1 MLSIGSYLQ
10 ERYEILEQIGT
21 GGMSYVYKA
30 QCHKLK
36 RPVAIKVLKE
46 EFASDQ
52 VFVEKFKM
60 EAQAAARLAHP
71 NIVNVYDV
79 VDEGELHYIVMELID
94 GITLKQ
100 YIEKKGQLETREA
113 IGISIQVAQGI
124 AAAHEHH
131 IIHRDIKPQ
140 NMIIARD
147 GKVKVADFGIA
158 KAVSTQTA
166 NAQAVGSVHYISP
179 EQAMGERCDER
190 SDIYSFGITMYE
202 MVTGKVPFDGE
213 NTVSVALGHLG
224 EPLTPPSQHNPDVGL
239 ALEQIILKCTQKK
252 QDRRYTSMDGVINDL
267 RKALVNPESDILGAV
282 NPALEEFGQTKT
294 MSQEEYV
301 KIQEGSRMLRRQKEE
316 ESQDEAQSPGAEGP
330 EPGKKGGS
338 RKGRGQKPSRKNSS
352 QGEGKSDDVSA
363 QFERIITVF
372 GIVAA
377 ILIVAVVLFVFSRLG
392 GLFNLGS
399 GNRRP
404 QEPTVQE
411 TTTGVEVTITDDQ
424 TNMPNVLTLPK
435 DMAEA
440 KLKESSLVM
449 QVTGSQYSENYEEGQ
464 VMAQDVLAGTVI
476 AKWSTVGVTIS
487 MGSDKVN
494 LAELNLTAMNGQEA
508 KALLEEKGLIV
519 ELKQEYSDTVAKD
532 MVIRFS
538 PENLRVGDSVTLY
551 ASRGPQAVEG
561 RVPNLLGQTRE
572 AAEAML
578 AAAGLQPGNVAV
590 EPNDQVAQGVVL
602 TQLILPD
609 TVLPKGS
616 TVDFTVSG
624 GAEGQTEGD
633 GKYYL
638 GSIDTTCSLSNYIGP
653 ASQTSSVRVTVR
665 LKQKVENEETYTYDE
680 LIPPHLIV
688 GSQTIPISISRIK
701 GRYGVDTGEVEVV
714 DAGTNTVIQSYTISF
729 FPAG

>member
-1 MLSIGSYLQ
+1 MLTLGSYLQ
-10 ERYEILEQIGT
+10 DRYEILEQIGS

-60 EAQAAARLAHP
+60 EAQAAARLSHP

-94 GITLKQ
+94 GITLKK

-140 NMIIARD
+140 NMIISRD

-158 KAVSTQTA
+158 RAVSTQTA
-166 NAQAVGSVHYISP
+166 GAQAVGSVHYISP
-179 EQAMGERCDER
+179 EQAMGEMCDER

-252 QDRRYTSMDGVINDL
+252 PDRRYSSMEDVINDL

-301 KIQEGSRMLRRQKEE
+301 KIQEGSRMLRRQQEE
-316 ESQDEAQSPGAEGP
+316 EVQEEVQTAAAEEP

-338 RKGRGQKPSRKNSS
+338 RKVRGQKPGKKGGSK
-352 QGEGKSDDVSA
+352 GEGKEDVSA
-363 QFERIITVF
+363 QFDRIVTVF

-377 ILIVAVVLFVFSRLG
+377 LLIVAVVLFVFTRLG
-392 GLFNLGS
+392 GLFNVGS
-399 GNRRP
+399 GNRQP
-404 QEPTVQE
+404 QVPAVQE
-411 TTTGVEVTITDDQ
+411 STSGAEVAITDDQ
-424 TNMPNVLTLPK
+424 TSMPNVLSLPQ

-440 KLKESSLVM
+440 KLKDSSLVM
-449 QVTGSQYSENYEEGQ
+449 QVTGSQYSDNYDQGQ
-464 VMAQDVLAGTVI
+464 VMAQDVLAGTAV

-487 MGSDKVN
+487 MGSDKVK
-494 LAELNLTAMNGQEA
+494 LTGLNLISMNGQEA
-508 KALLEEKGLIV
+508 KELLEEKGLTV
-519 ELKQEYSDTVAKD
+519 EIKQEYSDTAAKD
-532 MVIRFS
+532 TVIRFS
-538 PENLRVGDSVTLY
+538 PETARVGDSATLY
-551 ASRGPQAVEG
+551 TSRGPQPVEG
-561 RVPNLLGQTRE
+561 RVPNMLGQSRE

-578 AAAGLQPGNVAV
+578 AAAGLQPGNVTL
-590 EPNDQVAQGVVL
+590 EPNAQVAEGLVI
-602 TQLILPD
+602 TQLVLPD

-616 TVDFTVSG
+616 SVDFTVSS
-624 GAEGQTEGD
+624 GAEGQTEDD

-665 LKQKVENEETYTYDE
+665 LKQKAGNEETYVE

-688 GSQTIPISISRIK
+688 GSQTIPISFSKIK
-701 GRYGVDTGEVEVV
+701 GIYGVDTGEVEVV
-714 DAGTNTVIQSYTISF
+714 DAGTNTVIQSFPISF

>member
-1 MLSIGSYLQ
+1 MLIIGSYLQ
-10 ERYEILEQIGT
+10 DRYEILDQIGS

-52 VFVEKFKM
+52 GFVEKFKM

-94 GITLKQ
+94 GITLKK

-140 NMIIARD
+140 NMIISRD

-166 NAQAVGSVHYISP
+166 GAQAVGSVHYISP

-252 QDRRYTSMDGVINDL
+252 PDRRYSSMDDVIGDL

-282 NPALEEFGQTKT
+282 KPALEEFGQTKT

-301 KIQEGSRMLRRQKEE
+301 KIQEGGRILRKQIEDEE
-316 ESQDEAQSPGAEGP
+316 EEEEEVQPAATEEL
-330 EPGKKGGS
+330 EPGKKGGP
-338 RKGRGQKPSRKNSS
+338 RKGRSQKPVKKGGSK
-352 QGEGKSDDVSA
+352 GDGKEDVSA
-363 QFERIITVF
+363 QFDRLITVF

-377 ILIVAVVLFVFSRLG
+377 ILIVAVVLFVFTRLS

-399 GNRRP
+399 GDRRP

-424 TNMPNVLTLPK
+424 TNMPNVLSLPK

-449 QVTGSQYSENYEEGQ
+449 QVTGSQYSDNYDEGQ
-464 VMAQDVLAGTVI
+464 VMAQDVLAGTAV
-476 AKWSTVGVTIS
+476 AKWSSVGVTIS

-494 LAELNLTAMNGQEA
+494 LAELNLVSMNGQEA
-508 KALLEEKGLIV
+508 KALLEGKGLTV
-519 ELKQEYSDTVAKD
+519 EIKQEYSDTAAKD
-532 MVIRFS
+532 TVIHFS
-538 PENLRVGDSVTLY
+538 PEKLRVGDSVTLY
-551 ASRGPQAVEG
+551 TSRGPQAVEG
-561 RVPNLLGQTRE
+561 QVPNILGQTRE

-578 AAAGLQPGNVAV
+578 AAAGLQPGNVTL
-590 EPNDQVAQGVVL
+590 EPNAQVAEGLVI
-602 TQLILPD
+602 TQLVLPD

-616 TVDFTVSG
+616 SVDFTVSSG
-624 GAEGQTEGD
+624 VEGQTEDEGQ
-633 GKYYL
+633 YYL

-665 LKQKVENEETYTYDE
+665 LKQKVGNEETYVE

-688 GSQTIPISISRIK
+688 GSQTIPISFSKIK

-714 DAGTNTVIQSYTISF
+714 DVGTNTVIQSFPVSF

>member
-1 MLSIGSYLQ
+1 MLTLGSYLQ
-10 ERYEILEQIGT
+10 DRYEILEQIGS

-60 EAQAAARLAHP
+60 EAQAAARLSHP

-94 GITLKQ
+94 GITLKK

-140 NMIIARD
+140 NMIISRD

-158 KAVSTQTA
+158 RAVSTQTA
-166 NAQAVGSVHYISP
+166 GAQAVGSVHYISP
-179 EQAMGERCDER
+179 EQAMGEMCDER

-252 QDRRYTSMDGVINDL
+252 PDRRYSSMEDVINDL

-301 KIQEGSRMLRRQKEE
+301 KIQEGSRMLRRQQEE
-316 ESQDEAQSPGAEGP
+316 EVQEEVQTAAAEEP

-338 RKGRGQKPSRKNSS
+338 RKVRGQKPGKKGGSK
-352 QGEGKSDDVSA
+352 GEGKEDVSA
-363 QFERIITVF
+363 QFDRIVTVF

-377 ILIVAVVLFVFSRLG
+377 LLIVAVVLFVFTRLG
-392 GLFNLGS
+392 GLFNVGS
-399 GNRRP
+399 GNRQP
-404 QEPTVQE
+404 QEPAVQE
-411 TTTGVEVTITDDQ
+411 STSGAEVAITDDQ
-424 TNMPNVLTLPK
+424 TSMPNVLSLPQ

-440 KLKESSLVM
+440 KLKDSSLVM
-449 QVTGSQYSENYEEGQ
+449 QVTGSQYSDNYDQGQ
-464 VMAQDVLAGTVI
+464 VMAQDVLAGTAV

-487 MGSDKVN
+487 MGSDKVK
-494 LAELNLTAMNGQEA
+494 LTGLNLISMNGQEA
-508 KALLEEKGLIV
+508 KELLEEKGLTV
-519 ELKQEYSDTVAKD
+519 EIKQEYSDTAAKD
-532 MVIRFS
+532 TVIRFS
-538 PENLRVGDSVTLY
+538 PETARVGDSATLY
-551 ASRGPQAVEG
+551 TSRGPQPVEG
-561 RVPNLLGQTRE
+561 RVPNMLGQSRE

-578 AAAGLQPGNVAV
+578 AAAGLQPGNVTL
-590 EPNDQVAQGVVL
+590 EPNAQVAEGLVI
-602 TQLILPD
+602 TQLVLPD

-616 TVDFTVSG
+616 SVDFTVSS
-624 GAEGQTEGD
+624 GAEGQTEDD

-665 LKQKVENEETYTYDE
+665 LKQKAGNEETYVE

-688 GSQTIPISISRIK
+688 GSQTIPISFSKIK
-701 GRYGVDTGEVEVV
+701 GIYGVDIGEVEVV
-714 DAGTNTVIQSYTISF
+714 DAGTNTVIQSFPISF